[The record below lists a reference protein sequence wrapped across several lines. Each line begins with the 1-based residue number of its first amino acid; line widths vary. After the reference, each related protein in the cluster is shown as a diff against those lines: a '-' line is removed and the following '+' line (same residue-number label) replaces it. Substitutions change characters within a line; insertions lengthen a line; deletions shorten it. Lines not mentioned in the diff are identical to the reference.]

1 MNSDNKLHNRTPANL
16 SGGQFCPVIAAGQGL
31 YYAHPQDDRVR
42 QNFAADPAVAL
53 PESLQTPVA
62 GLTVTGGQEM
72 RETPQ
77 LPDSPSDCLPCW
89 TTLTGGVQGQLAW
102 SIYSDGH
109 LVVAALDGELDLATR
124 PGLAEQLD
132 PLAEVGRHLILDLSG
147 LSFCDCTGLN
157 LFLHWQRQ
165 AAAAG
170 GALHVVAATRQIR
183 QLTALTGTRGLLLAG
198 ARPCHHRCCLSSH
211 LELRSADR
219 EPS

>member
-1 MNSDNKLHNRTPANL
+1 MLTRRMI
-16 SGGQFCPVIAAGQGL
+16 G
-31 YYAHPQDDRVR
+31 
-42 QNFAADPAVAL
+42 FARFLRADPAVAL
-53 PESLQTPVA
+53 PEPLQTPVA

-77 LPDSPSDCLPCW
+77 LPDSPTDCLPCW
-89 TTLTGGVQGQLAW
+89 TTLTGGTQGQLAW

-109 LVVAALDGELDLATR
+109 LAVAALDGELDLATR
-124 PGLAEQLD
+124 PGLAERLG
-132 PLAEVGRHLILDLSG
+132 PLAEAGRHLILDLSG

-170 GALHVVAATRQIR
+170 GALHVVAATLQIR

-198 ARPCHHRCCLSSH
+198 ARPCHRRCCLSSH
-211 LELRSADR
+211 LELRAADR